1 MDDIIIAVLCASRYQ
16 PEDELIAYN
25 EDGTVDE
32 IQTERIHADLLAARE
47 RGREILKT
55 HVLRCSERRVCAI
68 RRRPD
73 SILVDAGFMAGT
85 PAYRKVWLEQKEV

>member
-1 MDDIIIAVLCASRYQ
+1 MDDIIAALYASKYQ

-32 IQTERIHADLLAARE
+32 IQTRRISADLLAARE

-55 HVLRCSERRVCAI
+55 HTLKYSERRVCAI
-68 RRRPD
+68 RRRQD
-73 SILVDAGFMAGT
+73 SILVDAGFVAGT
-85 PAYRKVWLEQKEV
+85 PAYREVWLEEK